1 MKYKDKNEE
10 RAWEMFRKSVGPRV
24 WTMGDLGL
32 WFSIGMVV
40 GILLAAP
47 MALADN
53 VIEIEQTGDTLE
65 LGVDQFGYDN
75 KINMSGGTSYIT
87 AAGLSMYLVQVNTG
101 SGSLPNEIRF
111 DEISGTG
118 NKMKLGQGIAWDVLD
133 SETNLDWSHDGD
145 EGGGHE
151 IDITMYG
158 DYNKLA
164 VQQTNQWNA
173 TDGHNF
179 DLHLAGDSNEVQIK
193 QQGKASKTT
202 NLTIYND
209 YNEVFVRQ
217 KGTNTPHTANI
228 TLDGLYGTDLN
239 LQQYGTSGTQSYT
252 LSVDCMTVGGCST
265 TVVQQ

>member
-1 MKYKDKNEE
+1 MKELIIIS
-10 RAWEMFRKSVGPRV
+10 M
-24 WTMGDLGL
+24 
-32 WFSIGMVV
+32 
-40 GILLAAP
+40 LLLPAISFAD
-47 MALADN
+47 DN
-53 VIEIEQTGDTLE
+53 VINMEQTGDNLQ
-65 LGVDQFGYDN
+65 LGIDQYGYNNTVEMLDVN
-75 KINMSGGTSYIT
+75 SYIT
-87 AAGLSMYLVQVNTG
+87 ATGLEMYLVQVNTG
-101 SGSLPNEIRF
+101 SSSLPNSIIF

-118 NKMKLGQGIAWDVLD
+118 NQMKLGQGIAWDALD
-133 SETNLDWSHDGD
+133 SETNLDWNHDGD

-179 DLHLAGDSNEVQIK
+179 DLHLAGDHNEVQIK

-252 LSVDCMTVGGCST
+252 ISVDCMTVGGCST
-265 TVVQQ
+265 TVTQE